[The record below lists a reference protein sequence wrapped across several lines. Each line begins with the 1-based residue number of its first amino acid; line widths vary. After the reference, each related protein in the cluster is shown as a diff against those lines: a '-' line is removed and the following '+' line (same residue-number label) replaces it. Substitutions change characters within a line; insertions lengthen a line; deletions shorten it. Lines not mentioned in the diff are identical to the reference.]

1 MGTRRLLL
9 VAAVGMVGCFMM
21 SGVASAAEVG
31 PTPPWHV
38 VATQGSTARPY
49 VLVTWNLS
57 DASAR
62 SYRIMRNGKRIAT
75 VRVAGDRW
83 NDLRYRDDHVKPSTT
98 YRYAVRAVRADG
110 EAGPVSRPSTV
121 EVLGTTDFGSGRVF
135 DVDAFP
141 GTDLERARAAVAAA
155 RAAGGGVV
163 RFGARTYTFDNY
175 LLLSATDNIVLRGAG
190 HSRTFIQPS
199 FTGMAE
205 ACGLAASLIVV
216 RSRRATLPISSQE
229 PIEVGERSVRVDSTA
244 SLSVG
249 RVVVFDQS
257 QLQRGPMTH
266 AANGVI
272 QDPGR
277 GADHRYP
284 WDANEIVGID
294 GATVTFKYPFSQTF
308 TTEVGWHVIERGYGN
323 RIERLTL
330 QGRGYEERSHYQLL
344 TLDHVADFTLADVR
358 MRWANRNYVQVN
370 GFDVK
375 IVGFRGPY
383 GGAKSYDLASC
394 KYKITIFRA
403 ANVSIVGSIFGSPK
417 HNKNQSYVTV
427 QKAQRIMVRQSRF
440 YGTRTYALNEH
451 GGGSRDLIF
460 ENNLIAAGAK
470 AHYGGILLGNNAW
483 GFGGPTIIRNS
494 LFIRNRRDLYIQEN
508 SYEVRFLQNTSR
520 RNTYRLIDAYGWAGP
535 NTPPQYYGSLRLTIR
550 GNEATR
556 GSGDGVVLGE
566 PASPWFPYLGVRDVI
581 VLGNRLGVGGARL
594 RVLGTPERVVLD
606 ARSVAA
612 TERPPW
618 SQPFLGWE
626 EFDGSS

>member
-1 MGTRRLLL
+1 
-9 VAAVGMVGCFMM
+9 MM
-21 SGVASAAEVG
+21 SGVASAADVG

-57 DASAR
+57 DASVR
-62 SYRIMRNGKRIAT
+62 SYRILRNGKRIAT

-83 NDLRYRDDHVKPSTT
+83 NDLRYRDDHVKSSTT

-110 EAGPVSRPSTV
+110 GAGPVSRTYTV
-121 EVLGTTDFGSGRVF
+121 KVLGTSDFGSGRVF

-175 LLLSATDNIVLRGAG
+175 LLLSATDNIVLRGAD
-190 HSRTFIQPS
+190 HSRTFIEPS
-199 FTGMAE
+199 FAGMAE
-205 ACGLAASLIVV
+205 GCGRAASLIVV
-216 RSRRATLPISSQE
+216 RSRRAPLPISPQE
-229 PIEVGERSVRVDSTA
+229 PIEVGQRSVRVDSTA
-244 SLSVG
+244 GLSVG
-249 RVVVFDQS
+249 RVVIFDES
-257 QLQRGPMTH
+257 QPQRSPATH

-277 GADHRYP
+277 GVDRRYS
-284 WDANEIVGID
+284 WDANEILGID
-294 GATVTFKYPFSQTF
+294 GTTVTFKYPFSQTF
-308 TTEVGWHVIERGYGN
+308 TTEVDWQVVERGYGN
-323 RIERLTL
+323 RIEHLTL
-330 QGRGYEERSHYQLL
+330 QGRGYDERSHYQLL
-344 TLDHVADFTLADVR
+344 TLDHVVDFTVADVR

-383 GGAKSYDLASC
+383 GGATSYDLGSC

-403 ANVSIVGSIFGSPK
+403 ANVSIVGSVFGSPK
-417 HNKNQSYVTV
+417 HDKNQSYVTI

-460 ENNLIAAGAK
+460 ENNFLAAGER
-470 AHYGGILLGNNAW
+470 AHHGAILLGNSAW
-483 GFGGPTIIRNS
+483 GFGGPTIVRNN
-494 LFIRNRRDLYIQEN
+494 LFIRNRRDLYLQEN

-535 NTPPQYYGSLRLTIR
+535 DTPPQSYGSLRLTIR

-566 PASPWFPYLGVRDVI
+566 AVSPWFPYLGVRDVI
-581 VLGNRLGVGGARL
+581 VSGNRLGVTGARVRL
-594 RVLGTPERVVLD
+594 LGRPSNVVLG
-606 ARSVAA
+606 ARSVSA
-612 TERPPW
+612 TERPAW

-626 EFDGSS
+626 EFDRSA